1 MAHAPDDY
9 ARLVHDERVRVAEAE
24 RVAARAARRAARAAR
39 RAEKAEKEKAEKEK
53 AEKVEAA
60 EVRAERLAAERAAV
74 MEAQAAQPT
83 ATWGIHKLTDWL
95 PGIWDWRG
103 GGGGGAATQGPQP
116 TAPQGGPANLAPAAA
131 QAGGTTAQAP
141 QPTAPQGPGNLAP
154 AAAQGGGT
162 TAQGTAQGNPPGTT
176 RPLRKMKRG
185 RGGRPGDA
193 KRAARKGDEIYD
205 RGLSEARR
213 RTQATTAQAA
223 PDNVAPAPTG
233 GGGTATPAPAQLTA
247 SEGRP
252 MKNLK
257 LPQAERPSPE
267 TNPYATKKK
276 RRPTAS
282 EEGDE
287 W

>member
-24 RVAARAARRAARAAR
+24 RVAARAARRAAMAAR
-39 RAEKAEKEKAEKEK
+39 RAEKEK
-53 AEKVEAA
+53 AEKVEAARIKAA

-74 MEAQAAQPT
+74 LEAQAAQPT

-95 PGIWDWRG
+95 PGIWGWRG
-103 GGGGGAATQGPQP
+103 GGGGGAAT
-116 TAPQGGPANLAPAAA
+116 
-131 QAGGTTAQAP
+131 QAP

-176 RPLRKMKRG
+176 RPLRKTKRG

-213 RTQATTAQAA
+213 RTQATTTQAA

-233 GGGTATPAPAQLTA
+233 AGGTATPAPAPLTA
-247 SEGRP
+247 SEGRR

-257 LPQAERPSPE
+257 LPQAERPSPG

-276 RRPTAS
+276 RRPTPS
-282 EEGDE
+282 EEGG
-287 W
+287 